1 MTRRRSK
8 RTVLGA
14 VGRLDQLLQRVVPAL
29 EDQGGEEG
37 DLFDLVSRIPQGEHW
52 LAMAILERLGVYQ
65 VSLPSG
71 NFLARLLERAD
82 IRLNLDRLPPQLQAS
97 VTISTVQGAESLEDE
112 MTLEFP
118 LLCEAYDGHGDP
130 MVARVAFLKY
140 WRRKGRLPATVEQV
154 LELLIDDR
162 DLPIWQD
169 RILIFGSECLL
180 GQGEERVNAFLQL
193 SPTGQLEPLSQDYS
207 LYLNKPEVRVAFVRG
222 QGE

>member
-1 MTRRRSK
+1 MTRRRSE

-29 EDQGGEEG
+29 EDRGGEER

-82 IRLNLDRLPPQLQAS
+82 IRLNLDRLPSQLQSS
-97 VTISTVQGAESLEDE
+97 VTISAIQGAASLEEDE

-118 LLCEAYDGHGDP
+118 LLCEAYDGRGNP
-130 MVARVAFLKY
+130 MVARVTFLNY
-140 WRRKGRLPATVEQV
+140 WKRKGRLPATVEQV

-162 DLPIWQD
+162 DLPIWED

-180 GQGEERVNAFLQL
+180 GEKEKVRAFLQL
-193 SPTGQLEPLSQDYS
+193 SPTGQLEPLPEDHS
-207 LYLNKPEVRVAFVRG
+207 LYLNKPGVRVAFVR
-222 QGE
+222 EPVE